1 MFDCSDSR
9 SRFLREILNFCILA
23 MSVVLGKPSLAAAPF
38 RPPTT
43 HLVSRGVAMNVNYF
57 RVE

>member
-9 SRFLREILNFCILA
+9 SRCSREILNFCILA
-23 MSVVLGKPSLAAAPF
+23 MSVVLGKPSLAAVPF

-43 HLVSRGVAMNVNYF
+43 QFVSRSVAMNVNYF